1 MLIKRILLQNQPH
14 SCYISHFHTSKL
26 DSFRKIRLG
35 HHPKL
40 PFHTCNTQQEIVCL
54 RYTLTTGNTLVL
66 ARDGTRVVQRLPPFP
81 CSSPDRFS
89 RPAPKDLA
97 LGILNY
103 CVGFRLFFLSVL
115 RFKFSSFFFR
125 FWTWAPLWDFLLS
138 TLVDLFIHVQL
149 SKDSSHLPFFTFHL
163 TDCLVTA
170 SQAFRAFHCVTCFL
184 VFGFLVQDI

>member
-66 ARDGTRVVQRLPPFP
+66 ARDGTRVVQRLPPFL

-115 RFKFSSFFFR
+115 RFKFSSSF
-125 FWTWAPLWDFLLS
+125 FLLLNLG
-138 TLVDLFIHVQL
+138 TIVGFFAVYPGWPVYTCPTVQRLFPPPVF
-149 SKDSSHLPFFTFHL
+149 HLPL
-163 TDCLVTA
+163 DRLSCY
-170 SQAFRAFHCVTCFL
+170 C
-184 VFGFLVQDI
+184 

>member
-115 RFKFSSFFFR
+115 RFKFSSFFFFFASELGHHCGIFCCLPWLTCLYMSNCPKTLPTSR
-125 FWTWAPLWDFLLS
+125 FSPSTWQIVLLL
-138 TLVDLFIHVQL
+138 LVKPSGHFIV
-149 SKDSSHLPFFTFHL
+149 
-163 TDCLVTA
+163 
-170 SQAFRAFHCVTCFL
+170 
-184 VFGFLVQDI
+184 